1 QTEIQIKNMLL
12 IKNKT
17 LVVIVIALG
26 ITLSACGG
34 GSSSDTSSTNS
45 TDQNNAQDQAEQDT
59 PAAGDETPPATEET
73 APPDPVQSNQRPT
86 ARVTASQQVTSGETV
101 TLDGSGSSDPD
112 GDTLNFIWSQTQGSS
127 IGLVNVA
134 NPTLSFIAPSV
145 EQATSYSFQLQVS
158 DGELSDSAA
167 ISITVTPMVDSTPPT
182 IVARV
187 PQPSATD
194 VSVTTSI
201 SVDFDEPL
209 LESLINSQSLQLSVD
224 SSPVSA
230 SVSYDDQNNRLSLTP
245 DAALTAATTYTVT
258 LAGNLQD
265 LAGNP
270 VESVNWNFTTGSQY
284 NLGETPQST
293 IDLCM
298 STGDKV
304 MLSLI
309 NNARAVA
316 RSCGTSNYPA
326 APSLAWHCSLEQAAQ
341 GHSTSMADNNF
352 FDHTGLDESDPGD
365 RITAAGYIWRTYG
378 ENIAAGYP
386 DEESAVSALL
396 DSPGHCANIMNPG
409 FSEVGTAVA
418 ENSASTYVIYW
429 TQNFADRF

>member
-1 QTEIQIKNMLL
+1 MLL

-127 IGLVNVA
+127 IGLVNVT

-145 EQATSYSFQLQVS
+145 EQATTYSFQLQVN

-167 ISITVTPMVDSTPPT
+167 ISITVTPMVDNTPPT

-209 LESLINSQSLQLSVD
+209 LESLITSQSLQLSVD

-230 SVSYDDQNNRLSLTP
+230 SVSYDNQNNRLSLTP
-245 DAALTAATTYTVT
+245 DAALTTATTYTVT

-270 VESVNWNFTTGSQY
+270 VASVSWNFTTGSQY

-298 STGDKV
+298 STSDKV
-304 MLSLI
+304 MLNLI

-316 RSCGTSNYPA
+316 RSCGTTNYPA

-352 FDHTGLDESDPGD
+352 FSHTGLDESDPGD
-365 RITAAGYIWRTYG
+365 RITATGYIWRTYG

-386 DEESAVSALL
+386 DVESAVSALL